1 MRRAF
6 SVFALCAVLAVSAGA
21 AVAANSMEPAP
32 PANAKTYQIGSATG
46 VGPSRTGQHGTITMW
61 AVGQQTRVVLN
72 IVGEP
77 EGAIEP
83 AHIHKGNCT
92 HPGAVVWPL
101 TDVVAGHS
109 NTLVNAPMDKVNVMG
124 DSVNIHK
131 SAAQLNVYMA
141 CGNVGTSMGAM

>member
-1 MRRAF
+1 MRRGF
-6 SVFALCAVLAVSAGA
+6 SVFALIAVFAASASVATGA
-21 AVAANSMEPAP
+21 NAPAM
-32 PANAKTYQIGSATG
+32 PAGAKTYQIGSATG
-46 VGPSRTGQHGTITMW
+46 MGPSRTGQHGTITL
-61 AVGQQTRVVLN
+61 APVGDKTRVVIE

-77 EGAIEP
+77 SGAVEP

-109 NTLVNAPMDKVNVMG
+109 STLVNAPMDKVNVMG

-131 SAAQLNVYMA
+131 SAAMLNVYMA
-141 CGNVGTSMGAM
+141 CGNVGTSMGSM

>member
-6 SVFALCAVLAVSAGA
+6 SVLALIAVFAAGA
-21 AVAANSMEPAP
+21 SVATGAGSSGMMPAGS
-32 PANAKTYQIGSATG
+32 KTYQIGSATG
-46 VGPSRTGQHGTITMW
+46 VGPSRTGQHGTITLTPQ
-61 AVGQQTRVVLN
+61 GQNTLVVIN

-83 AHIHKGNCT
+83 SHIHKGNCT
-92 HPGAVVWPL
+92 HPGTVIWPL

-109 NTLVNAPMDKVNVMG
+109 KTVVKAPIDKVNVMG

-141 CGNVGTSMGAM
+141 CGNVGTSMGSM